1 MRIEAQVGYEDLR
14 EWNNMSDSM
23 DLDVD
28 GGLAENSREEKNQMY
43 VIKMFRKYQISTI
56 T

>member
-1 MRIEAQVGYEDLR
+1 
-14 EWNNMSDSM
+14 MSDSM

-28 GGLAENSREEKNQMY
+28 GGLAENSKFEKNQMY
-43 VIKMFRKYQISTI
+43 FVKMFRKYQISTI